1 MNVVVFE
8 DAAVA
13 QLGDLVVARPACD
26 LTLGSHTLVEAL
38 GHLGHVR
45 RAVRPHLAAHLAGL
59 GGRSSGISDHT
70 IGRNRVHPLATQS
83 GAENV
88 RVSNGAALGCIHV
101 HRLGPQ
107 AQHDAG
113 FEMPSMRSHVLGV
126 ETQF

>member
-45 RAVRPHLAAHLAGL
+45 RAVRPHLAAHLAGGETEPACGL
-59 GGRSSGISDHT
+59 DVVI
-70 IGRNRVHPLATQS
+70 PY
-83 GAENV
+83 
-88 RVSNGAALGCIHV
+88 
-101 HRLGPQ
+101 
-107 AQHDAG
+107 HDAS
-113 FEMPSMRSHVLGV
+113 FVDVTELVC
-126 ETQF
+126 